1 MKGAAPFFALLAF
14 AAVLSLAL
22 PVNADLDPARAAA
35 DSSEILAQ
43 HRAFCTHPIEPMSP
57 QAVDLC
63 PYAAAI
69 SDCTPLVDACNRAL
83 HKAPAPPPGWLR
95 AFGLWLTR
103 VFGGLFS
110 AVGKIG
116 VWILLGVTLL
126 FILFPLV
133 KSLVDSRNRAP
144 ALPGVE
150 GLESLKMKTDADA
163 GFVSTEEDPE
173 RLLEEGRQLADRGEL
188 DRALYRYLHAALL
201 ALDKRGVVRIAKGT
215 THGEYVRAC
224 SDVEAKAPLRDL
236 VREIDLVRF
245 GGREPSI
252 GGVSVAAERAARI
265 VRRVGVGLI
274 MLALLLLPGC
284 SSSQHLVGGHDPAG
298 NELLRALLEKQGNT
312 VKRVPASL
320 AHLRFPTPETL
331 ATTPALYVD
340 VDNVPLAA
348 ESEAH
353 LVAWVE
359 AGGVLVLAGSPTRWP
374 KELGAEAEPS
384 HSLDVAVSTYR
395 AETARQEEEDD
406 GEERDPAPR
415 IDHGRLAHAAA
426 LRWSDNR
433 TFVLATTGDNKD
445 YAAGQV
451 RGKGS
456 VYGLASDDLLTNAGL
471 AVPGNAAAA
480 IAILSNVP
488 RTDFMFASP
497 EDGYS
502 PPTNPF
508 ASLLNAGLGLPLL
521 HALGAILILFLA
533 VGIRFARPRPE
544 PPPQR
549 RAFTEHVAATAAIY
563 ERTKSAKHALAS
575 FSRFAELRLVKRLGK
590 GAPDVVSLL
599 AQRSGERVEV
609 CAHVWARG
617 LAARELEHDKPNGDE
632 LDVLRRL
639 TAMYS
644 KTVRSI

>member
-1 MKGAAPFFALLAF
+1 VKCASTLFAILAF
-14 AAVLSLAL
+14 TAVLSLAL
-22 PVNADLDPARAAA
+22 PVKAGLDPARAAA

-63 PYAAAI
+63 PYAGAI
-69 SDCTPLVDACNRAL
+69 PDCTPLVDACNRAL
-83 HKAPAPPPGWLR
+83 HKTPPPPPGWLR
-95 AFGLWLTR
+95 AIGIWLTR

-110 AVGKIG
+110 TVGKIG

-126 FILFPLV
+126 FILFPLI
-133 KSLVDSRNRAP
+133 KALADSRNRAA
-144 ALPGVE
+144 ALAGGA
-150 GLESLKMKTDADA
+150 GLGPLTMKTEADA
-163 GFVSTEEDPE
+163 ELVSAEEDPE

-201 ALDKRGVVRIAKGT
+201 ALDKRGAVRIAKGT

-224 SDVEAKAPLRDL
+224 NEVEAKAPLRDL

-252 GGVSVAAERAARI
+252 GSVSVAAERAAWI
-265 VRRVGVGLI
+265 VRRVALGLT

-284 SSSQHLVGGHDPAG
+284 TSPQQLVGGHDPAG
-298 NELLRALLEKQGNT
+298 NELLRALLVKQGLT

-320 AHLRFPTPETL
+320 AHLRLPTPETL
-331 ATTPALYVD
+331 AKTPALYVD
-340 VDNVPLAA
+340 VDDVPLAA

-353 LVAWVE
+353 LVSWVE
-359 AGGVLVLAGSPTRWP
+359 AGGVLVLAGSPEKWP
-374 KELGAEAEPS
+374 KELAADAEPTT
-384 HSLDVAVSTYR
+384 SLDVEVKTYPGKP
-395 AETARQEEEDD
+395 TNDEEDD
-406 GEERDPAPR
+406 DGEGDPVAR
-415 IDHGRLAHAAA
+415 VDHGRLAHTAA
-426 LRWSDNR
+426 LRWRTSG
-433 TFVLATTGDNKD
+433 TFVLATTGDDKD

-488 RTDFMFASP
+488 RTGFMFASP

-533 VGIRFARPRPE
+533 VGIRFARPRSE

-549 RAFTEHVAATAAIY
+549 RAFTEHVAATAAVY

-590 GAPDVVSLL
+590 GAPDIVSLL

-632 LDVLRRL
+632 IDVLRRL

>member
-1 MKGAAPFFALLAF
+1 MKRTAPLFALVAF
-14 AAVLSLAL
+14 TAVLSLAM
-22 PVNADLDPARAAA
+22 PVNADLDPARANA
-35 DSSEILAQ
+35 DSSDLLTE

-69 SDCTPLVDACNRAL
+69 PDCTPLVDACNRAL
-83 HKAPAPPPGWLR
+83 HKAPAPPPSWLR
-95 AFGLWLTR
+95 ALGLWLSH
-103 VFGGLFS
+103 VFGGLF
-110 AVGKIG
+110 AAIGKVG

-133 KSLVDSRNRAP
+133 KALGDSRGRAP
-144 ALPGVE
+144 ALPGTDA
-150 GLESLKMKTDADA
+150 LDPLKMKTNADEA
-163 GFVSTEEDPE
+163 FLSPEDDPE

-201 ALDKRGVVRIAKGT
+201 ALDKRGAVRIAKGT

-224 SDVEAKAPLRDL
+224 SDLEAKAPLRDL

-245 GGREPSI
+245 GGRAPSV

-265 VRRVGVGLI
+265 VRRVGVGLM

-284 SSSQHLVGGHDPAG
+284 ASSQQLVGGHDPAG
-298 NELLRALLEKQGNT
+298 NELLRALLEKQGLT
-312 VKRVPASL
+312 VKRVPSSL
-320 AHLRFPTPETL
+320 AHLRLPTPETL

-340 VDNVPLAA
+340 VDEVPLAA

-374 KELGAEAEPS
+374 KELGAKDEPS
-384 HSLDVAVSTYR
+384 HSLDVAVKTYPREWSSTSHNDD
-395 AETARQEEEDD
+395 EDS
-406 GEERDPAPR
+406 DPAPR
-415 IDHGRLAHAAA
+415 VDHGRLAHPAA
-426 LRWSDNR
+426 LVWRDSR
-433 TFVLATTGDNKD
+433 TFVLASTGDD
-445 YAAGQV
+445 QSYAAGQV

-488 RTDFMFASP
+488 RTDFLFASP

-521 HALGAILILFLA
+521 HALGALLILFLA

-549 RAFTEHVAATAAIY
+549 RAFTEHVAATAAVY
-563 ERTKSAKHALAS
+563 ERTKAAKHALAS

-599 AQRSGERVEV
+599 AQRSGERIEV

-632 LDVLRRL
+632 IDVLRRL

-644 KTVRSI
+644 KTIRSI